1 MTGSHQRTVGRHR
14 LQVQRRPLLIA
25 SLSAVAAVFLVMP
38 AGAGALGLQNLQ
50 AAPANPQAGANSDFH
65 LQIGFTA
72 ASDQVRDLTIH
83 LPPGLVGNPNATPLC
98 AAADFESDSCAA
110 ASQVGTVST
119 DINVHVPLLSPVT
132 VPLTV
137 SGQVYNVVPQAGE
150 PARFGIALNALPFG
164 VSLAPN
170 LLLPP
175 IHIQAPVQLRQSDFG
190 LDNVITKIPNTATL
204 SDTLPLPPAN
214 IDITQMT
221 VDLLGSVGGRGFLR
235 NPTSCGTKTTSFEAD
250 SYAHTGTFVT
260 GDASYTST
268 GCDKLPFHPALGAH
282 LGAPGQT
289 GPGTKTPATTV
300 ISQDESEAGL
310 KRAQVD
316 IPPKIGTD
324 TSLFNTTCAPALF
337 QAGSCPAGSIIG
349 DASATSPLLTQGLTG
364 PVALVGTPGS
374 GIPQVGLDL
383 RGPLALKLLGSVNG
397 APPGIVFDGLPD
409 IPISTF
415 ALHFNP
421 GLLIATTDLCVPP
434 APSFHSDFTGH
445 NGAHTMGDSQ
455 AVIDGCGN
463 KGEPTLRLKLS
474 KKRSTHP
481 KLKLKAA
488 AGINKI
494 SKLNLKIPKPLKFAR
509 GKRFKRGARVIGD
522 GAKLPRSDVK
532 HAKRALTVL
541 SGNGS
546 QALAT
551 RVVKGALR
559 RTGRYRKS
567 KLTFPAKI
575 ADASG
580 HTASFKF
587 KVRVRH

>member
-1 MTGSHQRTVGRHR
+1 M
-14 LQVQRRPLLIA
+14 QVQHRPLLIA

-38 AGAGALGLQNLQ
+38 AGAGALGLQNLA
-50 AAPANPQAGANSDFH
+50 AAPTDTQAGAHSDFNVH
-65 LQIGFTA
+65 VEFSSPGDHVQ
-72 ASDQVRDLTIH
+72 DMTIH
-83 LPPGLVGNPNATPLC
+83 LPAGLVGNPTVAPLC
-98 AAADFESDSCAA
+98 TPAELQGDSCPV
-110 ASQVGTVST
+110 ASRVGGVSSVAT
-119 DINVHVPLLSPVT
+119 ADVPVLGT

-137 SGQVYNVVPQAGE
+137 PGDLYNLEPQPGE
-150 PARFGIALNALPFG
+150 PARFGIILRPTGAG
-164 VSLAPN
+164 
-170 LLLPP
+170 LLINKIVL
-175 IHIQAPVQLRQSDFG
+175 QSSVELRHSDFG
-190 LDNVITKIPNTATL
+190 LDTVINNIPDA
-204 SDTLPLPPAN
+204 A
-214 IDITQMT
+214 T
-221 VDLLGSVGGRGFLR
+221 VDVLGLGLFNLDVPISIQSMDVSLSGMVNGKGFMR
-235 NPTSCGTKTTSFEAD
+235 SPTSCNLATTNFDAD
-250 SYAHTGTFVT
+250 SHASPGTTVS
-260 GDASYTST
+260 GSASFTPT

-337 QAGSCPAGSIIG
+337 QAGSCPTGSIIG
-349 DASATSPLLTQGLTG
+349 DASATSPLLIQALTG
-364 PVALVGTPGS
+364 PVALVGTPGG

-445 NGAHTMGDSQ
+445 NGAHTSGDTE
-455 AVIDGCGN
+455 AVIDGCAK
-463 KGEPTLRLKLS
+463 KGEPTLALKLS

-494 SKLNLKIPKPLKFAR
+494 GKLNLKIPKPLKFAR

-532 HAKRALTVL
+532 HTKRTLTVS

-559 RTGRYRKS
+559 RTGRYKKS

-580 HTASFKF
+580 HSASFKF